1 MVYVLVKGVYQDI
14 SGVENEMTAV
24 LDGSQADRF
33 LECSATLQHV
43 IFTPLN
49 ITYNVDDIEFMVI
62 TESMYYTLKSQ
73 GFTNQSF
80 AFAINNKIDQQLSS
94 SVKQKQLKQQKQ
106 QLKRNTTIRNTGN
119 QLLFGLNYLIGN
131 NDVKPTIYSHQL
143 LTYVQNANFGDK
155 DGVPLKYH
163 LFETIGIST
172 TFNELSSLSSP
183 SSSSSLSLPQLP
195 TIESIDISTKCLLS
209 CNSNIYNLFALNNI
223 MYGKTSSRQYG
234 ITPDMQKYLPNV
246 ISLLSPN
253 ETSGMSLFYA
263 IALLTQ
269 ITDDINDNIIQQ
281 TIIAIQPHNNQ
292 IDIDLKTTFRWKPKL
307 QYDPVFKYIQ
317 SDRQIIK
324 SYLSKI

>member
-1 MVYVLVKGVYQDI
+1 
-14 SGVENEMTAV
+14 
-24 LDGSQADRF
+24 
-33 LECSATLQHV
+33 
-43 IFTPLN
+43 
-49 ITYNVDDIEFMVI
+49 
-62 TESMYYTLKSQ
+62 
-73 GFTNQSF
+73 
-80 AFAINNKIDQQLSS
+80 
-94 SVKQKQLKQQKQ
+94 
-106 QLKRNTTIRNTGN
+106 
-119 QLLFGLNYLIGN
+119 
-131 NDVKPTIYSHQL
+131 
-143 LTYVQNANFGDK
+143 
-155 DGVPLKYH
+155 
-163 LFETIGIST
+163 
-172 TFNELSSLSSP
+172 
-183 SSSSSLSLPQLP
+183 
-195 TIESIDISTKCLLS
+195 
-209 CNSNIYNLFALNNI
+209 